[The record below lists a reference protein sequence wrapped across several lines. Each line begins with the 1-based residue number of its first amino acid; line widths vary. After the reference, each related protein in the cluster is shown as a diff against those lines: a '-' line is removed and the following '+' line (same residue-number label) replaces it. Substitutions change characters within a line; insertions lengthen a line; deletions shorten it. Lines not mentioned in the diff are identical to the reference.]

1 MAVVPAAR
9 SGARRLRA
17 GVQRRGLVGLR
28 RSPAQ
33 ARLAQQTMLENEWR
47 RAGVRDDRINEHLRR
62 LLATG
67 GYTTG
72 RVLEIGGRLHPRGH
86 VFGPGFD
93 YTNLDLQHSDEH
105 TIVGNI
111 TACPEIADAHYDVV
125 LSVDVFEHLD
135 RPWLAA
141 DEITRILAPGGLSYT
156 STLFSWRY
164 HPCPID
170 YYRYTPDALAFLF
183 GGLEVLEQGF
193 DATERRR
200 DVRKKAS
207 RDPMPLDALGGW
219 RENVR
224 VFHAGRKPRTTA

>member
-9 SGARRLRA
+9 SAAHRLRDELR
-17 GVQRRGLVGLR
+17 RRGSAGLR

-33 ARLAQQTMLENEWR
+33 ARLAQLTVLENEWR
-47 RAGVRDDRINEHLRR
+47 GAGVRDDRINGHLRR
-62 LLATG
+62 LLATCG
-67 GYTTG
+67 VTNG
-72 RVLEIGGRLHPRGH
+72 RVLEIGGRRHPRGH
-86 VFGPGFD
+86 VFGAGFD
-93 YTNLDLQHSDEH
+93 YLNLDLEHSDER
-105 TIVGNI
+105 TVVGDI
-111 TACPEIADAHYDVV
+111 TACPEIADASFDVV
-125 LSVDVFEHLD
+125 VSVDVFEHLD

-141 DEITRILAPGGLSYT
+141 EEITRILAPGGLSYT

-183 GGLEVLEQGF
+183 GGLDVIEQGF
-193 DATERRR
+193 DTTERRR
-200 DVRKKAS
+200 DVRKKAA

-224 VFHAGRKPRTTA
+224 VFHAGRKPRTAA